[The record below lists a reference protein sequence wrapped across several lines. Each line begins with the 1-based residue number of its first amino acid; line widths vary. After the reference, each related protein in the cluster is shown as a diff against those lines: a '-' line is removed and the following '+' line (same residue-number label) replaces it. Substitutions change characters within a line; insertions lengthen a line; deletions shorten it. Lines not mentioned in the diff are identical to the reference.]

1 MTEAAVARYLPDES
15 LQEFLA
21 AMRDFDNAFV
31 NALASGVDF
40 TIKLEV
46 RGNCGELLH
55 AKIDDGRWRRPKGVE
70 RRVEERRKREKISG
84 NLRKFG

>member
-1 MTEAAVARYLPDES
+1 MTEAAVSLHLPDES

-21 AMRDFDNAFV
+21 AVRDFDRAFV
-31 NALASGVDF
+31 DALASGVDF

-55 AKIDDGRWRRPKGVE
+55 AKIDDQSWRRPHGVE
-70 RRVEERRKREKISG
+70 RRVEERKKRMENSG
-84 NLRKFG
+84 KFR